1 MHGNRVIGIARN
13 VRFLRVFPQVLF
25 LLFVVSIIQSPVD
38 GQSAAGRI
46 EGRVIDKGK
55 DQPLSQQ
62 LVILRIHQEGKDVQ
76 QRDTKTDNSGGYAF
90 DNLSTAFDVHYV
102 VSTTYDGEEYVE
114 KDIVLSEWV
123 PNIKVNLDIVTFTD
137 DSSQVKIRQHT
148 IFVLPPPADHAPDPA
163 VTVMEMIQ
171 AENTSDD
178 MFRTDFDGQST
189 GLHLNLPKEYEALQ
203 IDTGFKQHL
212 TAQTHWLLSN
222 QPLESGESSFGFA
235 YITHIGSQLDLSR
248 SLTFDTDQV
257 FVYIPE
263 GIPLTP
269 QSRALGASRK
279 EHIHGRV
286 FTVYATNPAEPLL
299 TGQMADLRFKFD
311 GSAVQIQGGTGA
323 MNRSPSNPTLI
334 ALIAISA
341 ALAGGFLVA
350 AIFKMRR
357 PTLNAADDTQKPQGL
372 HDASWLGKLDAA
384 DLERTRVARLE
395 IITRLDALYEAR
407 EISERVYNRLRK
419 EQVDRLES
427 VLTQINR

>member
-1 MHGNRVIGIARN
+1 MRDNRVVNKVPN
-13 VRFLRVFPQVLF
+13 VRILRFIPQVLF

-38 GQSAAGRI
+38 GQNAAGRI

-55 DQPLSQQ
+55 DQPVSQQ
-62 LVILRIHQEGKDVQ
+62 TVILRIHQESKDVQ
-76 QRDTKTDNSGGYAF
+76 QRDTKTDNSGAYAF

-123 PNIKVNLDIVTFTD
+123 PHIKVNIEIVRFTD
-137 DSSQVKIRQHT
+137 DSSRVKIRQHT
-148 IFVLPPPADHAPDPA
+148 IFVLPPPADHAPDQA

-171 AENTSDD
+171 VENTNDD
-178 MFRTDFDGQST
+178 AFRTEFDGQPT

-203 IDTGFKQHL
+203 IDSGFKQHL
-212 TAQTHWLLSN
+212 AAQTNRLVSN
-222 QPLESGESSFGFA
+222 QPLEPGESSFGFA
-235 YITHIGSQLDLSR
+235 YITHIGTRLDLSR
-248 SLTFDTDQV
+248 NLTFDTDQV

-269 QSRALGASRK
+269 QSRTLGASRK

-286 FTVYATNPAEPLL
+286 YTVYATNPAEPLL
-299 TGQMADLRFKFD
+299 TGQTANLRFKFD
-311 GSAVQIQGGTGA
+311 GAATQIQGGIGG
-323 MNRSPSNPTLI
+323 MSRQPSNPTLI

-357 PTLNAADDTQKPQGL
+357 PTLNTADHTQKPQGL
-372 HDASWLGKLDAA
+372 PDASWLGKLDAA

-395 IITRLDALYEAR
+395 IITRLEALYEAR

-427 VLTQINR
+427 VLVQING

>member
-1 MHGNRVIGIARN
+1 MHDNRKIAKPDK
-13 VRFLRVFPQVLF
+13 VHSLSLAPQVFTCLF
-25 LLFVVSIIQSPVD
+25 TFLVCLPSAV
-38 GQSAAGRI
+38 GQSAGGKI
-46 EGRVIDKGK
+46 EGRVIDMKSNE
-55 DQPLSQQ
+55 PLSQ
-62 LVILRIHQEGKDVQ
+62 LVVILRIHQEGKDVQ
-76 QRDTKTDNSGGYAF
+76 QRDTTTDDSGAYAF

-102 VSTTYDGEEYVE
+102 VSTSYGGEEYVE

-148 IFVLPPPADHAPDPA
+148 IFVLPPPADHAPDQA

-178 MFRTDFDGQST
+178 VFRTDFDGQST

-222 QPLESGESSFGFA
+222 QPLEPGESSFGFA

-269 QSRALGASRK
+269 QSSALGASRK
-279 EHIHGRV
+279 EQIHGGV

-311 GSAVQIQGGTGA
+311 GSAVQIQDGTGA
-323 MNRSPSNPTLI
+323 MNRPPSDPKLI

-341 ALAGGFLVA
+341 AFAGGFLVA
-350 AIFKMRR
+350 AIFKIRR
-357 PTLNAADDTQKPQGL
+357 PTPEPADDTQKPQAS
-372 HDASWLGKLDAA
+372 HDVSWLGKLDAA
-384 DLERTRVARLE
+384 DLKRTRVARLE
-395 IITRLDALYEAR
+395 IITRLEALYEAR

-419 EQVDRLES
+419 EQVARLES
-427 VLTQINR
+427 VLTQING

>member
-1 MHGNRVIGIARN
+1 MHDNRVIGIARN
-13 VRFLRVFPQVLF
+13 VRFLRFFPQVIF

-46 EGRVIDKGK
+46 EGRVIDRGK

-76 QRDTKTDNSGGYAF
+76 QRDTTTDNSGVYAF

-123 PNIKVNLDIVTFTD
+123 PKVRVNIDIGGFTD
-137 DSSQVKIRQHT
+137 DPSMVKIRQHT
-148 IFVLPPPADHAPDPA
+148 IVITPPPADHAQHQA
-163 VTVMEMIQ
+163 VSVMEIIGV
-171 AENTSDD
+171 ENTSKAA
-178 MFRTDFDGQST
+178 FRFDLDNQPT
-189 GLHLNLPKEYEALQ
+189 GLYFNLPKGYEALR
-203 IDTGFKQHL
+203 IDSGFKQDT
-212 TAQTHWLLSN
+212 TAQTARLVSN
-222 QPLESGESSFGFA
+222 QPLEPGNSRVGFSYVAHIDSG
-235 YITHIGSQLDLSR
+235 LDLSR
-248 SLTFDTDQV
+248 KLTFDTDEVYV
-257 FVYIPE
+257 FVAE
-263 GIPLTP
+263 GTPLASQSRILGAGRREQVHEQIYTIYATDPAKPLT
-269 QSRALGASRK
+269 
-279 EHIHGRV
+279 
-286 FTVYATNPAEPLL
+286 
-299 TGQMADLRFKFD
+299 TGQIADLRFK
-311 GSAVQIQGGTGA
+311 A

-372 HDASWLGKLDAA
+372 PDASWLGKLDAA

-395 IITRLDALYEAR
+395 IITRLDALYETR

-427 VLTQINR
+427 VLAQING